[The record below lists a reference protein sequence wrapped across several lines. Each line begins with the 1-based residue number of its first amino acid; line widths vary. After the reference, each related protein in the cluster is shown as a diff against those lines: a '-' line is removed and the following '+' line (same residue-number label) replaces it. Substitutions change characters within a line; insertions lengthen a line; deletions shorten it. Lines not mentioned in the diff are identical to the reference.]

1 MNYFKKSFASALL
14 ALLVTLTATAQV
26 GIGTISPTAS
36 AKLEISSTTQGFLPP
51 RMTTAERDAIASPA
65 TGLTIFNTTTNGLEI
80 RTSSAW
86 VKLVVPTDNV
96 ANVTGTVAVA
106 NGGTGLTTPGTN
118 GQVLTSSGSGT
129 VAWITPSTSILYQ
142 KTHGDITLS
151 TTVGAMVTL
160 NLDAGSYLVTYTGMA
175 FASQATGPDYIASRI
190 AAANP
195 GNLGGSDAIMINST
209 VNDGRA
215 YVVLQQGITLAS
227 AGSVSVWANTIYGSA
242 GKILTSA
249 RLTAVKVGSIITQ

>member
-1 MNYFKKSFASALL
+1 MTAIKSIFATCLL
-14 ALLVTLTATAQV
+14 MLASTLLQAQV
-26 GIGTISPTAS
+26 GVGTSTPAAS

-106 NGGTGLTTPGTN
+106 NGGTGLTAAGTN
-118 GQVLTSSGSGT
+118 GQVLSSTGSGT
-129 VAWITPSTSILYQ
+129 LSWITPSTSILYQ

-175 FASQATGPDYIASRI
+175 FASTASGADYIASRI

-195 GNLGGSDAIMINST
+195 GNLGGSDAIMINRT

-227 AGSVSVWANTIYGSA
+227 AGSVSVWANTIYGSD